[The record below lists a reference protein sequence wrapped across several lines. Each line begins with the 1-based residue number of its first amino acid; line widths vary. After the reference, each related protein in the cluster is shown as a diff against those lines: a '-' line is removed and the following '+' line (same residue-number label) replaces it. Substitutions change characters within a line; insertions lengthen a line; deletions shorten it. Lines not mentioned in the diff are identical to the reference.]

1 LTNDPEVRL
10 GCLLCVAA
18 DSEDASQN
26 GKAAANPEPKET
38 FTRHRQEAQNHLGRL
53 QKVFDVLGRRARGI
67 TCEAINGPI
76 EEGEEVVEEFLAGSV
91 RDAGL
96 AACAQAI
103 EHYEMVRLRHSDRL
117 GKDRQPE
124 GDRDAA

>member
-1 LTNDPEVRL
+1 MARPRRIRNRRRL
-10 GCLLCVAA
+10 SPGTA
-18 DSEDASQN
+18 
-26 GKAAANPEPKET
+26 K
-38 FTRHRQEAQNHLGRL
+38 RL
-53 QKVFDVLGRRARGI
+53 RTIWGACRQKVFDVLGRRARGI

-103 EHYEMVRLRHSDRL
+103 EHYEMVRLRRSDRL